1 MSTKKQKIAP
11 KKKSTRAV
19 GHESRVEG
27 RESKD
32 ITCAVRLPRSM
43 YQALGRCAKVENT
56 SLSDIIRDAL
66 VAKMDEVQE
75 KERERILKEAEYE
88 ARLRDLGVDPRKVG

>member
-1 MSTKKQKIAP
+1 MSTNKQKIAP
-11 KKKSTRAV
+11 KTKAA
-19 GHESRVEG
+19 GHASRVEG

-88 ARLRDLGVDPRKVG
+88 AKLRDLGVDPRKVG

>member
-1 MSTKKQKIAP
+1 MRKKSVAQNQ
-11 KKKSTRAV
+11 KKKAV
-19 GHESRVEG
+19 GHASKVEG

-88 ARLRDLGVDPRKVG
+88 AKLRELGVDPRKVG

>member
-1 MSTKKQKIAP
+1 MKKKIAQ
-11 KKKSTRAV
+11 KKKAV
-19 GHESRVEG
+19 GHASKVEG

-43 YQALGRCAKVENT
+43 YDALDNCAKLKKT

-66 VAKMDEVQE
+66 VAKMDEVQAE
-75 KERERILKEAEYE
+75 EREKILKEAEYE
-88 ARLRDLGVDPRKVG
+88 ARLRELGVDPRKTA